1 MTDVF
6 VAKNSPNFL
15 CEKCDYN
22 CFKKSDYKKHI
33 RTKKHQRLTNTDEI
47 LTEWGEKSPNDNECY
62 IDNQKNENPYICSC
76 GNSYKHRQSLHN
88 HKLKCNT
95 TTKEIVITNAQQLNT
110 DIVIDLL
117 QKQMVENQEMRK
129 LLMEQ
134 QKQNTE
140 LTKQLTEISSKPTM
154 SNSMNTINKSF
165 NLNFFLNEQCKDA
178 LNISEFVDILKLE
191 IEDLENTGRVGF
203 VEGISKILMKNLR
216 QLDQF
221 KRPIHCSDLKRDVL
235 YIKDK
240 NKWEKENDERDKLKK
255 AIKEIANKNIMQ
267 ISEWVSQNPECKDYD
282 SKKNDQYMNIVYNAM
297 SGSSVEEQESNIN
310 KIVKN
315 ITKEVVIEKK
325 NLQY

>member
-1 MTDVF
+1 MADKKMPKNAENF
-6 VAKNSPNFL
+6 VCEL
-15 CEKCDYN
+15 CDFSCCKLSNYN
-22 CFKKSDYKKHI
+22 KHI
-33 RTKKHQRLTNTDEI
+33 LTLKHMNTSKRLTLADKKMPKNATPEVF
-47 LTEWGEKSPNDNECY
+47 TCECG
-62 IDNQKNENPYICSC
+62 II
-76 GNSYKHRQSLHN
+76 YKHRQSLYK
-88 HKLKCNT
+88 HKQKNMCN
-95 TTKEIVITNAQQLNT
+95 KEKNEMVIIKSEQLNT
-110 DIVIDLL
+110 EIVIDLL

-178 LNISEFVDILKLE
+178 LNISDFVDILKLE
-191 IEDLENTGRVGF
+191 LEDLENTGRVGF

-221 KRPIHCSDLKRDVL
+221 KRPIHCSDLKRDIL

-240 NKWEKENDERDKLKK
+240 NKWEKENEEKDTLKK
-255 AIKEIANKNIMQ
+255 AIKEIANKNIKQ
-267 ISEWVSQNPECKDYD
+267 ISEWVIQNPECKDYD
-282 SKKNDQYMNIVYNAM
+282 SKKNDQYMNIILNAM
-297 SGSSVEEQESNIN
+297 SGSSVEEQQTNIN

-325 NLQY
+325 TLL

>member
-1 MTDVF
+1 MADKKMP
-6 VAKNSPNFL
+6 KNAEKYY
-15 CEKCDYN
+15 CEYCDFICSKLSNYN
-22 CFKKSDYKKHI
+22 KHI
-33 RTKKHQRLTNTDEI
+33 LTRKHINTYKRLTLADKKMPKNATPKVF
-47 LTEWGEKSPNDNECY
+47 TCECG
-62 IDNQKNENPYICSC
+62 II
-76 GNSYKHRQSLHN
+76 YKHRQSLYK
-88 HKLKCNT
+88 HKQKCEILNNKNN
-95 TTKEIVITNAQQLNT
+95 KEIVITNAQQLNT
-110 DIVIDLL
+110 EIVIDLL

-297 SGSSVEEQESNIN
+297 SGSSIEEQESNIN